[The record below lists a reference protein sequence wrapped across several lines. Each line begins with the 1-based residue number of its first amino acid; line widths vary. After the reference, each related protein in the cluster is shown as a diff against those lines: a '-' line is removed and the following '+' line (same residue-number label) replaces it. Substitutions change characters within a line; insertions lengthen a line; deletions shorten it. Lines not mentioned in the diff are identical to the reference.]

1 VHQAHLEEGAKKI
14 AIDLNRGDRRD
25 KGAASKN
32 VWHYAAKRVRNNTNK
47 PDVLITV

>member
-14 AIDLNRGDRRD
+14 AIDLNGGDRRD

-32 VWHYAAKRVRNNTNK
+32 VWHHAAKRTRNNTNK
-47 PDVLITV
+47 LDVLIAM